1 MNETTTPESSIIP
14 HRLRPVVCFS
24 EGECARC
31 AKTKE
36 YSDLWIFFT
45 TFFIP
50 VKWAGKAVLQAENET
65 GEFSFAGLH
74 GGMEWPP
81 ACALVRFCGSG
92 FATLLVGG
100 TQCFSEQHAIDV
112 AETVERAVHSASEFL
127 VRDGLIVD
135 LGRKSTF
142 A

>member
-1 MNETTTPESSIIP
+1 MKPPLQSFQSYHTDYSPSFVSRKESVPGAQSRRNTAIS
-14 HRLRPVVCFS
+14 RFS
-24 EGECARC
+24 
-31 AKTKE
+31 
-36 YSDLWIFFT
+36 SP
-45 TFFIP
+45 TFFSQ

-65 GEFSFAGLH
+65 GSSRFPASEH

-81 ACALVRFCGSG
+81 ACALARLCGSG

-112 AETVERAVHSASEFL
+112 AETVERAVHS
-127 VRDGLIVD
+127 
-135 LGRKSTF
+135 GR

>member
-1 MNETTTPESSIIP
+1 MKPPLQSLQSYHTDYGPSFVSRKESVP
-14 HRLRPVVCFS
+14 GALRRRNTAISGFS
-24 EGECARC
+24 
-31 AKTKE
+31 
-36 YSDLWIFFT
+36 SP
-45 TFFIP
+45 TFFIL